1 MEDKEDKQ
9 VKPLD
14 RIRPLETKFI
24 TLCKV
29 AFGISFKVK
38 KWDPANDE
46 DTMEVAGTS
55 GFLGTQL

>member
-1 MEDKEDKQ
+1 
-9 VKPLD
+9 
-14 RIRPLETKFI
+14 
-24 TLCKV
+24 V

-55 GFLGTQL
+55 GFLGTSSNPIIVDEALVEDIKVKAKV